1 MRVFFSRRDIIVSE
15 NEDGENG
22 NMDEKKIAHAQLEN
36 KEWNKP
42 CSSPEERG
50 PAWTNSTHMFW
61 YN

>member
-1 MRVFFSRRDIIVSE
+1 MRGFFSIRDITFSE

-22 NMDEKKIAHAQLEN
+22 DMNEKKIAHTQLEN
-36 KEWNKP
+36 KEWNKA

-50 PAWTNSTHMFW
+50 PAWMNSTHVFR